1 MIVDEILLKG
11 IKVVELGNFMS
22 APYCTKLLAD
32 AGAEV
37 IKIEKPNRGDES
49 RQYGPFPN
57 DLPDPERSG
66 LFLWLNSNK
75 LGITLNPDTAA
86 GQKICKAL
94 LKDTDVFVTN
104 LPEDELRGMGLDY
117 PSLQE
122 PFQRLVMVS
131 ITPFGTSGPY
141 SKYKAYHLNSAATGG
156 ICIGIGDPDREPL
169 TMPLSQGAYQAGV
182 SAAGAALV
190 ALLARRK
197 SGLGQYIDI
206 SEVEVW
212 AALHVGHHILT
223 FLYRGVTG
231 IRRGIHTGYFNYPN
245 VCLPCKDGYVC
256 LVTPQLEQWNRFV
269 ELMGNPEWAKKPR
282 YMNRRAMQEE
292 YPEEVDALIIP
303 WLMQR
308 NKEEIFKACL
318 EKRIPC
324 SPVYNIAELL
334 EHPHL
339 KARMFFREIDHP
351 LAGCLKYPGAPYRFS
366 KQSEQSV
373 RPAPLLGQHNEEILC
388 DRLGLTR
395 DELATLCSSEAT

>member
-1 MIVDEILLKG
+1 MDTILLKG

-37 IKIEKPNRGDES
+37 IKIEKPDGGDES
-49 RQYGPFPN
+49 RQYGPFP
-57 DLPDPERSG
+57 DDSPDPERSG

-75 LGITLNPDTAA
+75 LGITLNLNTST
-86 GQKICKAL
+86 GQEMCRRL
-94 LKDTDVFVTN
+94 LKDADVLVTN
-104 LPEDELRGMGLDY
+104 FPEYDLKNMGLDY
-117 PSLQE
+117 PSLE
-122 PFQRLVMVS
+122 TSYKRLVMVS

-141 SKYKAYHLNSAATGG
+141 SKYKAYHLNSAAAGG
-156 ICIGIGDPDREPL
+156 VCVGIGDPDREPL
-169 TMPLSQGAYQAGV
+169 AMPLSQGAYQAGV
-182 SAAGAALV
+182 SAASAALV

-197 SGLGQYIDI
+197 TGVGQYIDI
-206 SEVEVW
+206 SEVDVW
-212 AALHVGHHILT
+212 AALHVGHHMLT

-256 LVTPQLEQWNRFV
+256 LVAPQLDQWNRFV
-269 ELMGNPEWAKKPR
+269 ELMGNPEWAKMPR
-282 YMNRRAMQEE
+282 YTNRRAMQEE

-303 WLMQR
+303 WLMERTKQ
-308 NKEEIFKACL
+308 EIFDACV

-339 KARMFFREIDHP
+339 KARAFFTEIEHP
-351 LAGCLKYPGAPYRFS
+351 RAGRLKYPGAPYTFS
-366 KQSEQSV
+366 RQTKKIPS
-373 RPAPLLGQHNEEILC
+373 PAPLLGEHNESIMC
-388 DRLGLTR
+388 KRLGFTM
-395 DELATLCSSEAT
+395 DDLAGMRKLEAI

>member
-1 MIVDEILLKG
+1 MDQLLLKG
-11 IKVVELGNFMS
+11 IKVVELGNLMS

-37 IKIEKPNRGDES
+37 IKIEKPNGGDES

-57 DLPDPERSG
+57 DSADPERSG
-66 LFLWLNSNK
+66 LYLWLNSNK
-75 LGITLNPDTAA
+75 SGVTLNLNKPA
-86 GQKICKAL
+86 GQELCRGL
-94 LKDTDVFVTN
+94 LKDADILVTN
-104 LPEDELRGMGLDY
+104 SPDHDLKNMGLDY
-117 PSLQE
+117 PSLE
-122 PFQRLVMVS
+122 TSFERLVMVS

-141 SKYKAYHLNSAATGG
+141 SKYKAYHLNSAAAGG
-156 ICIGIGDPDREPL
+156 VCVGIGDPDREPL
-169 TMPLSQGAYQAGV
+169 AMPLSQGAYQAGV
-182 SAAGAALV
+182 SGASAALV

-197 SGLGQYIDI
+197 TGQGQYIDI
-206 SEVEVW
+206 SEVEAW

-269 ELMGNPEWAKKPR
+269 ELMGNPEWTKMPR
-282 YMNRRAMQEE
+282 YKNRRAMQEE

-303 WLMQR
+303 WLMERTKQ
-308 NKEEIFKACL
+308 EIFEVCL

-339 KARMFFREIDHP
+339 KARAFFTEIEHP
-351 LAGCLKYPGAPYRFS
+351 RAGWLKYPGLPYAFS
-366 KQSEQSV
+366 GQKKNIP
-373 RPAPLLGQHNEEILC
+373 RPAPLLGQHNENILC
-388 DRLGLTR
+388 TQLGLTK
-395 DELATLCSSEAT
+395 DELTSLRKSEVI